1 MTKQQLALKITNV
14 KKNIEEGYNSYDRLL
29 SAGDEEKANKVADYI
44 DEREKTLE
52 KLEAEYKENFK

>member
-29 SAGDEEKANKVADYI
+29 SAGDFEKANKVADYI
-44 DEREKTLE
+44 AEREA
-52 KLEAEYKENFK
+52 KLEELEEEYQK

>member
-29 SAGDEEKANKVADYI
+29 FAGDEEKANKVADYI
-44 DEREKTLE
+44 E
-52 KLEAEYKENFK
+52 